1 VANYPGAFDS
11 AASLFT
17 PVDAFSGK
25 PLETTTIAQV
35 PLMAST
41 TPKPHFGPAIVQN
54 SVEVP
59 QQHRGQVLKRGQ
71 PLPSQL
77 DLVHGF
83 VTTLLPS
90 VRLVRRKVQPLSS
103 RSLRSGFKRN

>member
-41 TPKPHFGPAIVQN
+41 TPK
-54 SVEVP
+54 
-59 QQHRGQVLKRGQ
+59 R
-71 PLPSQL
+71 
-77 DLVHGF
+77 
-83 VTTLLPS
+83 T
-90 VRLVRRKVQPLSS
+90 LVRQSFRIPARCLSNIAA
-103 RSLRSGFKRN
+103 RF